1 MNILQEIILPI
12 APFIGIVLL
21 LSLILFLLKSR
32 DTEAAFFLM
41 TTAFVV
47 VICISIIWKSSEID
61 TKFGNLSQYAF
72 SDIEE
77 DIDGAEVLGLNY
89 KTSKLS
95 LKLKSGDVKEYT
107 LTHYPVRIT
116 NPESVDKGLSSALY
130 AYVWT
135 HCIESP
141 ATILDWDENTKQM
154 TYKLGNSSSY
164 QVVKMGVE
172 TFYKPE
178 VARSSSS
185 RTAID
190 TLRDVAIG
198 YTFYKAVT
206 GGFK

>member
-12 APFIGIVLL
+12 TPFIVILL
-21 LSLILFLLKSR
+21 FLSLILFLLKSGN
-32 DTEAAFFLM
+32 TEAAFFLLV
-41 TTAFVV
+41 TSFVV
-47 VICISIIWKSSEID
+47 VICISILWKSSEIN

-72 SDIEE
+72 SNIED
-77 DIDGAEVLGLNY
+77 DIDGAEVLGLDY

-95 LKLKSGDVKEYT
+95 LKLKSGDVREYT

-116 NPESVDKGLSSALY
+116 NPESVDESLSSALY
-130 AYVWT
+130 AYLWT

-178 VARSSSS
+178 VARPRSS

-198 YTFYKAVT
+198 YTFYKAAT